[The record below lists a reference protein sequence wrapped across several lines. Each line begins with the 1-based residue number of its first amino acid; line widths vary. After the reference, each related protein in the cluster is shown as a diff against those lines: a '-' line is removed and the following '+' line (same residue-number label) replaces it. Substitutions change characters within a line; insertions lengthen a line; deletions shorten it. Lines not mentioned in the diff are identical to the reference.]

1 LNLTGEFIYNRLS
14 WRSEKRAPSFYLL
27 KSLLLLDL
35 RLTPLFFALHCR
47 SLFGCSGSG
56 HHFDVDPDLAL
67 AYDTNEDAPAP
78 TVDCTSL
85 NVADGSKNPILAAL
99 WDTTVDPLDASRVSS
114 FLLVPFPLLV
124 LLSAFAFFDNLIR
137 QRLGLGGGVFA
148 HLDHYMPC
156 LCRELY
162 GIFTDNNIL

>member
-1 LNLTGEFIYNRLS
+1 MLQT
-14 WRSEKRAPSFYLL
+14 
-27 KSLLLLDL
+27 D
-35 RLTPLFFALHCR
+35 
-47 SLFGCSGSG
+47 
-56 HHFDVDPDLAL
+56 
-67 AYDTNEDAPAP
+67 
-78 TVDCTSL
+78 
-85 NVADGSKNPILAAL
+85 PILAAL
-99 WDTTVDPLDASRVSS
+99 WDTSVDGSTYPILAALWDTSLL
-114 FLLVPFPLLV
+114 FLLVSFPLLV